1 VRVREVPQN
10 LIRSLIE
17 AVACGGTSGTN
28 RRRLVL
34 ILSVP
39 NKDRSTFRHLEQVVF
54 STSDCWR
61 PSGSEGHVPAHL
73 QYGISAE
80 RKDQARNCIL
90 VVTFVLM
97 GRDGFLNMAT
107 TTETRSQ
114 LNYPSLHDI

>member
-1 VRVREVPQN
+1 V
-10 LIRSLIE
+10 
-17 AVACGGTSGTN
+17 VAPGGTN

-39 NKDRSTFRHLEQVVF
+39 NKDRSTYPSLQHLERVVS
-54 STSDCWR
+54 STSDYWR